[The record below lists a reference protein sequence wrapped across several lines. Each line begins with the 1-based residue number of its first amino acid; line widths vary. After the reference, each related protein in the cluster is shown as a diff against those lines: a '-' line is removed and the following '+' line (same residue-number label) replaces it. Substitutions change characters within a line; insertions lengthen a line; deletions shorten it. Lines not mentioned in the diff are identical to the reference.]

1 MISTTMKRN
10 QLPVLLFLFLLPVT
24 EACKSKAKKEV
35 TKPVP
40 KSNYVF
46 SDIKD
51 ITALPVIDQNAS
63 GTCWSFSTTSFLESE
78 IIRLKGEKIDLS
90 EMYFVR
96 CAYLLKAR
104 NYILRQGT
112 ARFTEGGLNHDPLIT
127 AAAFGMLPQQEY
139 TGLKEG
145 KTRHNHFK
153 MFNELDTAVKRYAN
167 PANKAGT
174 GWKKEI
180 PEILDR
186 FLGKV
191 PEQFQ
196 YNGQTYT
203 SQSFLAY
210 TRLNPGDYLTITSF
224 SDAPFYKL
232 FQLSIPANWANERFY
247 NLPLDEFM
255 ENIDHAVDAGFSLAL
270 DLDAT
275 EPTFAPD
282 QGIAVLPEKQE
293 DNTLI
298 LTDIRP
304 EKKVT
309 QQMRQDAFESFE
321 TTDDHLMHIVGKAK
335 DQHGNIYYKT
345 KNSWGTGSSRQG
357 FVYLSVPYMKMKGIS
372 VLLHKDG
379 LMEAT
384 KHKLWKDPETPY

>member
-1 MISTTMKRN
+1 MKRN

-35 TKPVP
+35 TKTLP
-40 KSNYVF
+40 KSNYIF

-203 SQSFLAY
+203 PQSFLAY
-210 TRLNPGDYLTITSF
+210 TQLNPGDYLTITSF
-224 SDAPFYKL
+224 SDVPFYKL

-255 ENIDHAVDAGFSLAL
+255 DNIDHAVDAGFSLAL

-282 QGIAVLPEKQE
+282 QGVAVLPEKQE

-384 KHKLWKDPETPY
+384 KHKLWKGPETPY

>member
-1 MISTTMKRN
+1 MKKN
-10 QLPVLLFLFLLPVT
+10 YLSVLLFPFLLPVIQG
-24 EACKSKAKKEV
+24 CYNKPKKAV
-35 TKPVP
+35 VQPLP
-40 KSNYVF
+40 KSNYIFTDV
-46 SDIKD
+46 KELE
-51 ITALPVIDQNAS
+51 ALPVIDQNAS
-63 GTCWSFSTTSFLESE
+63 GTCWSFSTSSFLESE

-96 CAYLLKAR
+96 CAYMLKAR

-112 ARFTEGGLNHDPLIT
+112 ARFTEGGLNHDPLISSVT
-127 AAAFGMLPQQEY
+127 FGLLPQSAY
-139 TGLKEG
+139 TGLKDG
-145 KTRHNHFK
+145 KARHNHFK
-153 MFNELDTAVKRYAN
+153 LFNELDTAVKRCAN
-167 PANKAGT
+167 PANKQGT
-174 GWKKEI
+174 GWKTQV
-180 PEILDR
+180 PDILDR

-191 PEQFQ
+191 PDQFQ
-196 YNGQTYT
+196 YNGQMYT
-203 SQSFLAY
+203 PFSFLAY
-210 TRLNPGDYLTITSF
+210 TQLNTADYLTITSF
-224 SDAPFYKL
+224 TDAPFYQR

-255 ENIDHAVDAGFSLAL
+255 ENIDHAVDAGVSLAL

-275 EPTFAPD
+275 EPTFSPD

-298 LTDIRP
+298 LTDVRP

-335 DQHGNIYYKT
+335 DQYGNSYYKA
-345 KNSWGTGSSRQG
+345 KNSWGTNALRRG
-357 FVYLSVPYMKMKGIS
+357 FIYLSIPYMRMKGIS

-379 LMEAT
+379 LMDTT
-384 KHKLWKDPETPY
+384 KHKLLNAPT

>member
-10 QLPVLLFLFLLPVT
+10 PLPSLLFLFLLPLM
-24 EACKSKAKKEV
+24 EACKSKTEKEAP
-35 TKPVP
+35 KPLP

-51 ITALPVIDQNAS
+51 IAALPVIDQCAS

-78 IIRLKGEKIDLS
+78 IIRIKGEKIDLS
-90 EMYFVR
+90 EMYAVR
-96 CAYLLKAR
+96 GAYLLKAR

-127 AAAFGMLPQQEY
+127 ATTFGLLPQAEY

-145 KTRHNHFK
+145 TTRHNHFK
-153 MFNELDTAVKRYAN
+153 MFNELDTAVKRFAN
-167 PANKAGT
+167 PANKAGI

-180 PEILDR
+180 PDILDR

-191 PEQFQ
+191 PDQFQ
-196 YNGQTYT
+196 YNGKTYT
-203 SQSFLAY
+203 PLSFLGY
-210 TRLNPGDYLTITSF
+210 TQLQPDDYLTITSF
-224 SDAPFYKL
+224 TDAPFYNL

-255 ENIDHAVDAGFSLAL
+255 ENIDHAVDAGFSLAV
-270 DLDAT
+270 DLDAS
-275 EPTFAPD
+275 EPGFAPD

-335 DQHGNIYYKT
+335 DQQGNIYYKT

-357 FVYLSVPYMKMKGIS
+357 FVYLSVPYMRMKGIS

-379 LMEAT
+379 LSDT
-384 KHKLWKDPETPY
+384 TRRKLWKNPCND

>member
-1 MISTTMKRN
+1 MKRN